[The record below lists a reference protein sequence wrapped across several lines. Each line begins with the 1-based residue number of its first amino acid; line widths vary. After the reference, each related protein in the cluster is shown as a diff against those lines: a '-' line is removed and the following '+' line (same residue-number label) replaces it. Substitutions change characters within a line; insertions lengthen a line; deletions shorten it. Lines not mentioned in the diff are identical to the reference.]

1 MPTNIPNYLPA
12 EYSLHGHRA
21 IVASSGG
28 EETPQLAAV
37 LAEAGANIFAVAR
50 HQDAVDAIR
59 SAVSATTGEETPGY
73 AGRWDDPAGAAGV
86 LASFAGSY
94 IRADILVNDTRSF
107 FAKPAADISMAEW
120 DELHARNVRATFM
133 LSQAV
138 GQQMLAQQYGRIVNV
153 ISNLAERAVINCSAY
168 SATQAAVLSL
178 TPLARRGMGTQR
190 NPRQR
195 RWIRL
200 VHGRGHPPR
209 NPARGTPGSLHAHAS
224 QGNTPRPGGH
234 VGVPVLAPLR
244 LPQRPTGIH
253 RRWFQRP
260 PVIGVIASRRLRDG
274 FIVFQPARYIPKT
287 SRIRVVKRWCYNTRR

>member
-12 EYSLHGHRA
+12 EYSLYGHTA

-28 EETPQLAAV
+28 EETPQLAAA

-86 LASFAGSY
+86 LASFAGRY
-94 IRADILVNDTRSF
+94 LRADILVNDTRSF

-168 SATQAAVLSL
+168 SATQAAVLSFTRSL
-178 TPLARRGMGTQR
+178 AVEWGRSEIRVNAVGSGWSTAEDIPLETQR
-190 NPRQR
+190 EELLVRYTPMR
-195 RWIRL
+195 RK
-200 VHGRGHPPR
+200 
-209 NPARGTPGSLHAHAS
+209 GTPRDLAAMLVYLCSPHCDYPSGQPVYIDGGSNAH
-224 QGNTPRPGGH
+224 P
-234 VGVPVLAPLR
+234 
-244 LPQRPTGIH
+244 
-253 RRWFQRP
+253 
-260 PVIGVIASRRLRDG
+260 
-274 FIVFQPARYIPKT
+274 
-287 SRIRVVKRWCYNTRR
+287 